1 MTHPEFVNSFG
12 SVAATMSEL
21 PEFKA
26 LLETAREEN
35 PYLNNVQ
42 VGIDPTSVV
51 RNSGRA
57 DGWAACLAFLK
68 NAHRPPS
75 KPDPKQFEIRYQ
87 DPQTTFQSNPNSK

>member
-1 MTHPEFVNSFG
+1 MTHTEFVNLFG
-12 SVAATMSEL
+12 AVAATMVEL

-42 VGIDPTSVV
+42 AGIDPTSVV

-57 DGWAACLAFLK
+57 DGWAACLLFLK
-68 NAHRPPS
+68 TAHRP
-75 KPDPKQFEIRYQ
+75 KQGPDPRQLEMRYQ
-87 DPQTTFQSNPNSK
+87 DPQTTFKPNPNH